1 MSNTNNNWYKYF
13 LHSVNYVLRSPRIR
27 LRLNDSPILNVQNGT
42 MIVLTKLGIN
52 SIGLWH
58 FLRIS
63 SWVLIKS
70 SQPFFASISC
80 FLLPKDQSLA
90 FKTYK
95 FLSFA
100 IAQLSFIP
108 PYYILHVYYSTLPNK
123 KLEVC
128 VLNWKYNNV
137 NTNKPSKAKVRKS
150 NSNCTGT

>member
-1 MSNTNNNWYKYF
+1 MCNTNNNLYKYF
-13 LHSVNYVLRSPRIR
+13 LHSVNYALRSPRIR
-27 LRLNDSPILNVQNGT
+27 LRLVDSLITIVQNET
-42 MIVLTKLGIN
+42 MIVLTKIGIN

-70 SQPFFASISC
+70 SQPFFASTSC

-100 IAQLSFIP
+100 IAKLSSIP
-108 PYYILHVYYSTLPNK
+108 PYYILLVYYSTLPNK
-123 KLEVC
+123 KLEVY
-128 VLNWKYNNV
+128 VLNC
-137 NTNKPSKAKVRKS
+137 NKV
-150 NSNCTGT
+150 